1 MARER
6 QRPDHSGDMQVS
18 ASARKRGRSRRR
30 RRRLALGAIKS
41 LFWLLV
47 LAGVFV
53 LGIGY
58 GRTISSDDE
67 TSTRK
72 VTLEQD
78 AGAPITATLPTR
90 TITVTKTVAKAPT
103 AAAKRAAAAAAA
115 ARPTG

>member
-1 MARER
+1 M
-6 QRPDHSGDMQVS
+6 HVS

-30 RRRLALGAIKS
+30 RRRVALGAIKS

-58 GRTISSDDE
+58 GRTISSDDQ

-78 AGAPITATLPTR
+78 AGEPITATLPTK
-90 TITVTKTVAKAPT
+90 TITVTKTVAKAPAT
-103 AAAKRAAAAAAA
+103 ARKKPAAAAAT
-115 ARPTG
+115 PKSTG